1 MTAHRFS
8 VGAAEIAAGPVRS
21 AHRTAG
27 LRGLGL
33 NLLVACVS
41 LCVAFGMGEGLVRL
55 VAPQQLILKR
65 PDIWQ
70 PIDTLGWVHRPDVNT
85 TINTGEGTV
94 RLITDRDGY
103 RVGPAGRIDGNK
115 RILLLGDSFME
126 ALQVEYEQS
135 FAGLLETRLAQR
147 LGEPVAVRNTG
158 VGGWDPPQY
167 LVAERRALARERFDL
182 VVVAVYLGN
191 DVVPRRI
198 ERFAPRAP
206 VEVHPL
212 RWPRHFNAS
221 ELIDAVLYP
230 INDFFEVRS
239 QLFIF
244 VKTRAEAV
252 RARLGLTAE
261 EFPVDLLRHEAGSPR
276 WSVTAEICRDIREAA
291 AAHGVP
297 VLFVLV
303 PAPYQ
308 VDSTDFSQALREF
321 KIEPGAVDL
330 EQPNHLLAEEMHRY
344 RLTVLDA
351 LPEFRRGAN
360 SGARL
365 YGTVDR
371 HLSREGHDVLER
383 LVEPGLA
390 ASLGKPGRKP

>member
-8 VGAAEIAAGPVRS
+8 VGAAEMAAVPVPS

-27 LRGLGL
+27 LWGLGL
-33 NLLVACVS
+33 NLLLACVS

-70 PIDTLGWVHRPDVNT
+70 PIDTLGWVHRPGVNT

-103 RVGPAGRIDGNK
+103 RVGPAGRIDGKK

-126 ALQVEYEQS
+126 ALQVEYERS

-182 VVVAVYLGN
+182 VLVAVYLGN

-212 RWPRHFNAS
+212 RWPRRLDAS

-244 VKTRAEAV
+244 VKTRAEAM

-261 EFPVDLLRHEAGSPR
+261 EFPIDLLRREADSPR
-276 WSVTAEICRDIREAA
+276 WSVTGEICRDIREAA
-291 AAHGVP
+291 RAHGVP

-308 VDSTDFSQALREF
+308 VDSADFAQALRQFE
-321 KIEPGAVDL
+321 IEPGAVDL
-330 EQPNHLLAEEMHRY
+330 EQPNHLLAEVLRRY
-344 RLTVLDA
+344 RLTILDA
-351 LPEFRRGAN
+351 LPEFRREANTGAH
-360 SGARL
+360 L
-365 YGTVDR
+365 YGRVDR
-371 HLSREGHDVLER
+371 HLSPEGHDVLER
-383 LVEPGLA
+383 LVEPAVA
-390 ASLGKPGRKP
+390 ASLSRPGRTS

>member
-8 VGAAEIAAGPVRS
+8 VGAEIAAGPVPG
-21 AHRTAG
+21 ADRTSG

-41 LCVAFGMGEGLVRL
+41 LCVAFGLGEGLVRL
-55 VAPQQLILKR
+55 VAPQQLIIKR

-70 PIDTLGWVHRPDVNT
+70 PFDTLGWVHRPDVNT

-103 RVGPAGRIDGNK
+103 RVGPAGRIDGKK
-115 RILLLGDSFME
+115 RVLLLGDSFME

-182 VVVAVYLGN
+182 VLVAVYLGN

-198 ERFAPRAP
+198 ERFPPRAP
-206 VEVHPL
+206 VETHPL
-212 RWPRHFNAS
+212 RWPRRFNAA

-261 EFPVDLLRHEAGSPR
+261 EFPVDLLRREAASPR
-276 WSVTAEICRDIREAA
+276 WSVTGEICRDIREAA

-308 VDSTDFSQALREF
+308 VDSADFSQALGEF
-321 KIEPGAVDL
+321 KIDPGAVDL
-330 EQPNHLLAEEMHRY
+330 DQPNHLLGDAMRGY

-351 LPEFRRGAN
+351 LPEFRRREKA
-360 SGARL
+360 GARL
-365 YGTVDR
+365 YGSVDR
-371 HLSREGHDVLER
+371 HLNSEGHDVLER
-383 LVEPGLA
+383 LLEPVVA
-390 ASLGKPGRKP
+390 TSLSRSKGKS

>member
-8 VGAAEIAAGPVRS
+8 VGAAEIAAGPFPS
-21 AHRTAG
+21 AHRSAG
-27 LRGLGL
+27 LRALGL
-33 NLLVACVS
+33 NLLMAGLS
-41 LCVAFGMGEGLVRL
+41 LGVAFGLGEGLVRL

-70 PIDTLGWVHRPDVNT
+70 PIDTLGWVHRPEVNT

-94 RLITDRDGY
+94 RLLTDRDGY
-103 RVGPAGRIDGNK
+103 RVGSAGRIDGTR

-135 FAGLLETRLAQR
+135 VAGLLEARLAQR

-182 VVVAVYLGN
+182 VLVAVYLGN

-198 ERFAPRAP
+198 ERFPPRAP

-221 ELIDAVLYP
+221 ELVDAVLYP
-230 INDFFEVRS
+230 INDFLEVRS

-261 EFPVDLLRHEAGSPR
+261 EFPVDLLRREAGSPR
-276 WSVTAEICRDIREAA
+276 WSVTGEICRDIRDAA

-308 VDSTDFSQALREF
+308 VDSGEVSQALRQF

-330 EQPNHLLAEEMHRY
+330 EQPNHLLAEAMRRY

-351 LPEFRRGAN
+351 LPEFRRGENA
-360 SGARL
+360 GARL
-365 YGTVDR
+365 YGRVDR
-371 HLSREGHDVLER
+371 HLSPQGHDVLER
-383 LVEPGLA
+383 LVEPAVA
-390 ASLGKPGRKP
+390 AALSRPGRKS